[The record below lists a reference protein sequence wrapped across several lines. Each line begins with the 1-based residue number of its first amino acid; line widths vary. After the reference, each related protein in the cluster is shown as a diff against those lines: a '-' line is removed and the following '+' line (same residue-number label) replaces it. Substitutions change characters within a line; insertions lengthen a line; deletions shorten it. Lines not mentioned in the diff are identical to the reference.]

1 MILLSNPPTCVADA
15 PFTEGDIADVLMDAS
30 LQVGIDRVRVQ
41 FPFTRRIGGV
51 DMWRRMNQDQV
62 NGNFFGE
69 GDFPLGQGEVH
80 LYFNDGY
87 RRYGNI
93 KFNPSTVLFGG
104 SRLATWLETQTVLID
119 AMEIAF
125 QHFEGNDRL
134 EDLKVTLLDLSVDFH
149 NVLNVD
155 KVLQDFSKFEPIR
168 GRTPLV
174 VPNPYTGALET
185 VTYTSSSEIRVMA
198 YNKSA
203 QRRDGG
209 STLRFENTLA
219 GKDLSKY
226 GLNSVAASDEDRAR
240 GFRARL
246 WPLLARWS
254 GSPSQTRD
262 QILSE
267 PATTKMLVSAAGLEY
282 LDGFGFHPPLTRNFE
297 KRLRQ
302 FKRKFRIGAVKDLF
316 A

>member
-1 MILLSNPPTCVADA
+1 
-15 PFTEGDIADVLMDAS
+15 MDAS
-30 LQVGIDRVRVQ
+30 LQVGIDMVKVQ

-51 DMWRRMNQDQV
+51 DMWRKMNQDQV

-80 LYFNDGY
+80 LYFNEGY

-93 KFNPSTVLFGG
+93 KFNPSKVLFGG
-104 SRLATWLETQTVLID
+104 ARLATWLEAQTVLID

-125 QHFEGNDRL
+125 HHFEGNDRL
-134 EDLKVTLLDLSVDFH
+134 EDLKVTLLDLAVDFH
-149 NVLNVD
+149 NVLDVD
-155 KVLQDFSKFEPIR
+155 KVLQDFSKFQPIR
-168 GRTPLV
+168 GQTPFV
-174 VPNPYTGALET
+174 VPNQDTGALET
-185 VTYTSSSEIRVMA
+185 VTYFSSSELRVKA

-203 QRRDGG
+203 QRKDGG
-209 STLRFENTLA
+209 STLRFENRHVR
-219 GKDLSKY
+219 KDLSKY
-226 GLNSVAASDEDRAR
+226 GLNSVAATDEDRAR
-240 GFRARL
+240 AFRARL

-254 GSPSQTRD
+254 GSPSQVRD

-267 PATTKMLVSAAGLEY
+267 PAAAKMLVSAAGLEY

-302 FKRKFRIGAVKDLF
+302 FKRKFRIGTVKDLF